1 MTKNINRI
9 LIVIATVVMQM
20 SYSRSFMPV
29 IKGLDVL
36 QRYGGGRIV
45 YTKDM
50 PYGTPSEGYTPNTQI
65 GIVNSDGTEALFV
78 IHQIQNHYND
88 FKPSFSSDGRY
99 IALISALSSTF
110 DPTVQTT
117 LYILEVATGKI
128 VGVGGRLDSFGIIKW
143 RPDSKALAYETQLA
157 NVSPAIYKVR
167 IVNIDGT
174 NDHIFLDA
182 SPNVSISNAS
192 WSPDGHHFLF
202 YRHDYGTDAQ
212 SSQGSW
218 VISDAD
224 GSHQH
229 PVAALD
235 KAVAWYPLG
244 TTLAMDDN
252 NGHLQLVDAL
262 SGAVE
267 KMIDYPADKHVSGNW
282 SPDGRYVTF
291 APTLDPD
298 LHLHVVI
305 LDTTNDQVRQLDTKP
320 GRYEYMSWS
329 PNSRYLAVS
338 ARLDPGIA
346 SGLYILGVED
356 NSMVTLIPDSAEVFA
371 PDWYK
376 PISP

>member
-1 MTKNINRI
+1 MIK
-9 LIVIATVVMQM
+9 VIIHLSVVLALVSSQPP
-20 SYSRSFMPV
+20 YDARSELF
-29 IKGLDVL
+29 I
-36 QRYGGGRIV
+36 QTSEAIQHYGGGRIA
-45 YTKDM
+45 YNIGILH
-50 PYGTPSEGYTPNTQI
+50 PGYTADRRI
-65 GIVNSDGTEALFV
+65 GIVDVDGSNAMQITTAQFKFDHFDRAPHWSPNGKSVAFDSEADISPTNSG
-78 IHQIQNHYND
+78 
-88 FKPSFSSDGRY
+88 
-99 IALISALSSTF
+99 
-110 DPTVQTT
+110 VQDT
-117 LYILEVATGKI
+117 LYVLEVATGKI

-143 RPDSKALAYETQLA
+143 RPDSKALAYETQLE
-157 NVSPAIYKVR
+157 NVSPAIYKVH

-182 SPNVSISNAS
+182 SPNVSISNPS
-192 WSPDGHHFLF
+192 WSPDGQHFLF
-202 YRHDYGTDAQ
+202 YRHDYGTNAQ

-218 VISDAD
+218 VISDVD

-244 TTLAMDDN
+244 ITLAMDDN

-267 KMIDYPADKHVSGNW
+267 KMIDYPADKHVSDNW

-298 LHLHVVI
+298 LHMHVVI

-320 GRYEYMSWS
+320 GQYEYMSWS
-329 PNSRYLAVS
+329 PNSRYLVVS

-346 SGLYILGVED
+346 SGLYILGIED

-371 PDWYK
+371 PDWSK